1 MTYKAQSDTM
11 IISKERAAAKGWRGK
26 NMKVYYTSIYCNED
40 GAGEVLEHKTAE
52 EARKYIID
60 KRDHLTSSEKKRFK
74 EFDDFRAFEIEATAE
89 QLEQIEAGEIAP
101 ETLETANIKNCLK
114 PVLYYIIDK
123 RDRNAEA
130 ETKPYAFEELKA
142 AFQPPEDFPKELIEE
157 WENIADLYDL
167 REYLRHEAAGDMQP
181 YEFEVENE

>member
-1 MTYKAQSDTM
+1 
-11 IISKERAAAKGWRGK
+11 
-26 NMKVYYTSIYCNED
+26 MKRFFTTIYCNED

-60 KRDHLTSSEKKRFK
+60 KWDHLTNCEKKKFGK
-74 EFDDFRAFEIEATAE
+74 FDDFRAFEIEATAE
-89 QLEQIEAGEIAP
+89 QLEQIESGEIAP

-123 RDRNAEA
+123 RDRNPEA
-130 ETKPYAFEELKA
+130 EVKPYTFEELKA
-142 AFQPPEDFPKELIEE
+142 CFQPPEDFPQELIEE
-157 WENIADLYDL
+157 WEEVADLYDL
-167 REYLRHEAAGDMQP
+167 RKYLRHEAAGDMQP